1 MKNITI
7 KIFLQ
12 KTKSKD
18 YSLDKNNTKNSKLK
32 TNFFFFNACRFK

>member
-12 KTKSKD
+12 KIKSKG
-18 YSLDKNNTKNSKLK
+18 YLLNK
-32 TNFFFFNACRFK
+32 TNIKKTLT